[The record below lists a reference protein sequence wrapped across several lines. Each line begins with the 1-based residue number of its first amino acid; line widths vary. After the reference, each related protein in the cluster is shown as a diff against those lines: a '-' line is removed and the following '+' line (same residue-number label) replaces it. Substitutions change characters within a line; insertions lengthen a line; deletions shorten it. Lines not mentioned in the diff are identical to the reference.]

1 MVQPVDRGE
10 TRQFKFDRGEAS
22 LVPWWVAPVGVSPFK
37 TFEQHKVFEY

>member
-10 TRQFKFDRGEAS
+10 TRQFKFDRGKV
-22 LVPWWVAPVGVSPFK
+22 VPWWVAPVGVSPFK